1 MSSKTSINKNYIG
14 TATNYISTPTQTMQI
29 LKQYDLH
36 LKKTYGQN
44 FLIDTNVL
52 KKIVNFADLKNDE
65 IILEVGSGIGS
76 LTEILMPNVKKIICV
91 ELDRNIAGAFKEIF
105 KTKLSRKIILITKD
119 AMKLDYDEICKKYSI
134 SKFVS
139 NLPYKIAAPLILK
152 ILSQTKKINDFFI
165 TIQKDIADRILAK
178 PGDKNYNAFTV
189 KLNYYAQFIKSFPI
203 SRVCFYP
210 KPFVDS
216 ATIHLRRKEN
226 LLPQEIIDKI
236 KDNYNLL
243 ANISYNGSD
252 EFESFMSNFT
262 NDFFKFVEDCFS
274 HRRKKLI
281 NSLMFSSDYYKNNQE
296 ELLADLKKL
305 VFNKDIRPEE
315 LSLEDYLNL
324 FISLKFKAITA

>member
-1 MSSKTSINKNYIG
+1 MKTNLNRSYNF
-14 TATNYISTPTQTMQI
+14 ISTPSRTMEI
-29 LKQYDLH
+29 LKQYNLS

-52 KKIVNFADLKNDE
+52 KKIVNFADLKKDE

-76 LTEILMPNVKKIICV
+76 LTEIIMPNVKKIICI

-139 NLPYKIAAPLILK
+139 NLPYKIAAPLVLK
-152 ILSQTKKINDFFI
+152 ILSQTDEIKDFYI

-189 KLNYYAQFIKSFPI
+189 KLSYYAQFIKSFPI

-216 ATIHLRRKEN
+216 VTIHLKRREN

-236 KDNYNLL
+236 KNNYNLL
-243 ANISYNGSD
+243 ANISSNGCYDSLIL
-252 EFESFMSNFT
+252 NFT

-281 NSLMFSSDYYKNNQE
+281 NSLMFSNDYYKNNQE
-296 ELLADLKKL
+296 KFLEDLKSL
-305 VFNKDIRPEE
+305 GFSKDIRPEE
-315 LSLEDYLNL
+315 LNLEDYLNL
-324 FISLKFKAITA
+324 FISLKFKAVTA